1 MDNFELKSFLGSS
14 NSVRS
19 GTRISRIIKSIVES
33 LIAGLKKNQKKHL
46 IGFFF
51 FTFLC
56 FKSVLKKKNVMEYNH
71 TMHAFLTLLNN
82 IEFEKRNSALFYIS
96 LNQAW
101 LH

>member
-1 MDNFELKSFLGSS
+1 MDNFELKSFLGSF

-33 LIAGLKKNQKKHL
+33 LFAGLKKNTTL
-46 IGFFF
+46 DCFFYIS
-51 FTFLC
+51 LLQEC
-56 FKSVLKKKNVMEYNH
+56 SEKNVMEYNH
-71 TMHAFLTLLNN
+71 TMHASLTLLNH
-82 IEFEKRNSALFYIS
+82 IEFEKRNSVLFNIS

>member
-1 MDNFELKSFLGSS
+1 MDNFELKSFLGSL

-33 LIAGLKKNQKKHL
+33 LIVGLKKNNKTL
-46 IGFFF
+46 DCCFFF
-51 FTFLC
+51 KFLC

-71 TMHAFLTLLNN
+71 TMHASLTLLNH
-82 IEFEKRNSALFYIS
+82 IEFEKRNSVLFNIS

>member
-33 LIAGLKKNQKKHL
+33 LIAGLKKKPKHL

-51 FTFLC
+51 SFLC
-56 FKSVLKKKNVMEYNH
+56 FKSVLKKKCYGIQSYN
-71 TMHAFLTLLNN
+71 ACFLNTT
-82 IEFEKRNSALFYIS
+82 
-96 LNQAW
+96 
-101 LH
+101 

>member
-1 MDNFELKSFLGSS
+1 MDNFELKSFLGSF

-19 GTRISRIIKSIVES
+19 GARISRIIKSIVES
-33 LIAGLKKNQKKHL
+33 LFAGLKKTRKHL
-46 IGFFF
+46 IFL

-56 FKSVLKKKNVMEYNH
+56 FKSVLKKNVMEYNH
-71 TMHAFLTLLNN
+71 TMHASLTLLNH
-82 IEFEKRNSALFYIS
+82 IEFEKRNSVLFNIS

>member
-1 MDNFELKSFLGSS
+1 MDNVELKSFLGSF

-19 GTRISRIIKSIVES
+19 GTRISRIIKSIEKS
-33 LIAGLKKNQKKHL
+33 LFVGLKKKPKHL
-46 IGFFF
+46 IVVFF

-56 FKSVLKKKNVMEYNH
+56 FKSVLKKNVMEYNH
-71 TMHAFLTLLNN
+71 TMHASLTLLNH
-82 IEFEKRNSALFYIS
+82 IEFEKRNSVLFNIS